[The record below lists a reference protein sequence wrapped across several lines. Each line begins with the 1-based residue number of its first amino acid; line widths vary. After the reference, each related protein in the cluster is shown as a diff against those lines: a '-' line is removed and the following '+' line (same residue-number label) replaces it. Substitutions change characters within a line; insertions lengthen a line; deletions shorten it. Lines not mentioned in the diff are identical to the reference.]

1 MIKDKTRKAIRK
13 AADALYE
20 LNADPVLRKLI
31 RQREKAR
38 NDYNNNLSIVRS
50 EGIKE
55 GRLEE
60 RQRMIENM
68 RKAGFSEEQIQSALG
83 AILKEKDE
91 KMKDNFK
98 KKMEISDE
106 DKLWLALA
114 NVNSEAALKVYKS
127 RIQDPEVQKVLD
139 TMYELNQDPFMSE
152 KIRQHEMAIFDY
164 YNDMSVARREGK
176 EEGISQERQ
185 RVEENMRINGFSEEQ
200 IQLALESISR

>member
-1 MIKDKTRKAIRK
+1 MTKDKVGNPAIYK
-13 AADALYE
+13 AADAIVE
-20 LNADPVLRKLI
+20 LNADPVLRELI
-31 RQREKAR
+31 RQREKVR
-38 NDYNNNLSIVRS
+38 KDYDNKLAMERL
-50 EGIKE
+50 EGRKE

-60 RQRMIENM
+60 NQRIVENM
-68 RKAGFSEEQIQSALG
+68 RKNGFSEEQIQSALG
-83 AILKEKDE
+83 EILKGKVEIKEKPD
-91 KMKDNFK
+91 
-98 KKMEISDE
+98 ISKE
-106 DKLWLALA
+106 DKFWLALA
-114 NVNSEAALKVYKS
+114 NVNSKAALEVYKS

-200 IQLALESISR
+200 IQLALESTSR